1 MRKNKKIL
9 LFPLFLSSVF
19 TIVFSLSFST
29 NCFAKKKKKKGKS
42 KREVISFEDELISGE
57 SNKPELF
64 YLFEKKKY
72 NFKKLIKLRNNFLP
86 EMRSAS
92 GNIQRSGSKD

>member
-1 MRKNKKIL
+1 MKNNLRLLLIL
-9 LFPLFLSSVF
+9 SFL
-19 TIVFSLSFST
+19 ISLSFSLDS
-29 NCFAKKKKKKGKS
+29 FAKKKKKKKKGSRK
-42 KREVISFEDELISGE
+42 EVISFEDELISGE

-86 EMRSAS
+86 EMRSTS
-92 GNIQRSGSKD
+92 GSIQRSGSKD